1 MSNRDVIGLDTALAE
16 RTLAT
21 VDPTGAVVPPNFNS
35 SKLTIIIIIII
46 NIYMPSTKVPEHA
59 VIVG

>member
-21 VDPTGAVVPPNFNS
+21 VDHTGAVVPPNFNS
-35 SKLTIIIIIII
+35 RRFT
-46 NIYMPSTKVPEHA
+46 M
-59 VIVG
+59 